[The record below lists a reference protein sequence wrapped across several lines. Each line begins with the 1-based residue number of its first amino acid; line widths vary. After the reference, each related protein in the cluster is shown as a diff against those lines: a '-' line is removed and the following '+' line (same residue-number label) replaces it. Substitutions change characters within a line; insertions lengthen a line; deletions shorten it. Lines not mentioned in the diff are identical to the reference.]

1 MKSPRYTILIASRK
15 TGTLRRLTFSRRL
28 AFGLV
33 GLACAMPVL
42 VGLSWGGA
50 SVTEVENLRS
60 ANESLRLENESYREA
75 TYELTE
81 QITSLQTALTQL
93 GEQGTLDAGT
103 RSALA
108 EINRITRVKGTGGAG
123 SEAVLQAK
131 RTNQPPETTFG
142 MLKSLLGSIENR
154 LLSVKTE
161 IEGQQALARAT
172 PSVWPISGWLSSAYG
187 YRKDP
192 YTGLPDF
199 HAAIDIAAERGK
211 PIRATADGTVESV
224 GYLGNYGNQVL
235 LNHGHTI
242 ATRYGHLS
250 GFNVRL
256 GQKVKRGEVIGY
268 VGATGRAT
276 SPHLHYEIIVDGKPM
291 NPVRLLTGR

>member
-15 TGTLRRLTFSRRL
+15 TGALRRLTFSRRL

-60 ANESLRLENESYREA
+60 ANESLRVENESYREA

-93 GEQGTLDAGT
+93 GEQGALDPAT
-103 RSALA
+103 RAAIA
-108 EINRITRVKGTGGAG
+108 EITRVKGIGGAG
-123 SEAVLQAK
+123 GTAVPAAR

-172 PSVWPISGWLSSAYG
+172 PSVWPVSGWLSSLYG

-192 YTGLPDF
+192 YTGLPDW

-235 LNHGHTI
+235 INHGHTI

-250 GFNVRL
+250 GFNVRV
-256 GQKVKRGEVIGY
+256 GQKVKRNEVIGY

-276 SPHLHYEIIVDGKPM
+276 SPHLHYEIIIDGKTM
-291 NPVRLLTGR
+291 NPLRLLTGR

>member
-15 TGTLRRLTFSRRL
+15 TGALRRLTFSRRL
-28 AFGLV
+28 AV
-33 GLACAMPVL
+33 GLAGLVCAMPVL

-50 SVTEVENLRS
+50 SVGEVENLRS

-93 GEQGTLDAGT
+93 GEQGTLDANT

-108 EINRITRVKGTGGAG
+108 EINRITRAKGTGGAG
-123 SEAVLQAK
+123 ADAVLQVK

-142 MLKSLLGSIENR
+142 MLKNLLGSIENR

-256 GQKVKRGEVIGY
+256 GQKVRRGEVIGY

-276 SPHLHYEIIVDGKPM
+276 SPHLHYEIIVDGKAM
-291 NPVRLLTGR
+291 NPLRLLTGR

>member
-15 TGTLRRLTFSRRL
+15 TGALRRLTFSRRL

-60 ANESLRLENESYREA
+60 ANDSLRLENESYREA

-93 GEQGTLDAGT
+93 GEQGALDPAT
-103 RSALA
+103 RSALT
-108 EINRITRVKGTGGAG
+108 EIARITRKGTGGAG
-123 SEAVLQAK
+123 PGESLPAR

-161 IEGQQALARAT
+161 IEGQQALARST

-250 GFNVRL
+250 GFNVRV
-256 GQKVKRGEVIGY
+256 GQKVKKNEVIGY

-291 NPVRLLTGR
+291 NPLRLLTGR

>member
-1 MKSPRYTILIASRK
+1 
-15 TGTLRRLTFSRRL
+15 
-28 AFGLV
+28 V

-93 GEQGTLDAGT
+93 GEQGTLDANT

-108 EINRITRVKGTGGAG
+108 EISRITRKGTGGAG
-123 SEAVLQAK
+123 AAEVLPVK

-172 PSVWPISGWLSSAYG
+172 PTVWPISGWLSSAYG

-235 LNHGHTI
+235 INHGHTI

-250 GFNVRL
+250 GFNVRV
-256 GQKVKRGEVIGY
+256 GQKVKRYEVIGY

-276 SPHLHYEIIVDGKPM
+276 SPHLHYEIIVDGKAM
-291 NPVRLLTGR
+291 NPVRLLTAR

>member
-1 MKSPRYTILIASRK
+1 
-15 TGTLRRLTFSRRL
+15 L
-28 AFGLV
+28 ALGVAGLV
-33 GLACAMPVL
+33 CAMPVL

-60 ANESLRLENESYREA
+60 ANESLRLENESYRDA

-93 GEQGTLDAGT
+93 GEQGTLDAST
-103 RSALA
+103 RAAIA
-108 EINRITRVKGTGGAG
+108 EITRLKGTGGSG
-123 SEAVLQAK
+123 GVLLPAAK
-131 RTNQPPETTFG
+131 RAAQPPETTFG
-142 MLKSLLGSIENR
+142 MLRSLLGSIENR
-154 LLSVKTE
+154 LLSVKSE
-161 IEGQQALARAT
+161 IEDQQALARAT
-172 PSVWPISGWLSSAYG
+172 PSVWPVSGWLSSQYG

-192 YTGLPDF
+192 YTGLPDWQ
-199 HAAIDIAAERGK
+199 AAIDIAAERGK

-235 LNHGHTI
+235 VNHGYTI

-250 GFNVRL
+250 GFNVRV
-256 GQKVKRGEVIGY
+256 GQKVRRGEVIGY

-276 SPHLHYEIIVDGKPM
+276 SPHLHYEIIVDGKAM
-291 NPVRLLTGR
+291 NPLRLLTGR

>member
-15 TGTLRRLTFSRRL
+15 TGALRRLTFSRRL

-60 ANESLRLENESYREA
+60 ANESLRVENESYREA

-93 GEQGTLDAGT
+93 GEQGALDPAT
-103 RSALA
+103 RAAIA
-108 EINRITRVKGTGGAG
+108 EITRVKGIGGAG
-123 SEAVLQAK
+123 GAAVPAAR

-172 PSVWPISGWLSSAYG
+172 PSVWPVSGWLSSLYG

-192 YTGLPDF
+192 YTGLPDW

-235 LNHGHTI
+235 INHGHTI

-250 GFNVRL
+250 GFNVRV
-256 GQKVKRGEVIGY
+256 GQKVKRNEVIGY

-276 SPHLHYEIIVDGKPM
+276 SPHLHYEIIIDGKTM
-291 NPVRLLTGR
+291 NPLRLLTGR

>member
-1 MKSPRYTILIASRK
+1 MA
-15 TGTLRRLTFSRRL
+15 
-28 AFGLV
+28 

-50 SVTEVENLRS
+50 SVTEVENLRA

-81 QITSLQTALTQL
+81 QLTSLQTALTQL
-93 GEQGTLDAGT
+93 GEQGTLDPGT
-103 RSALA
+103 RAALA
-108 EINRITRVKGTGGAG
+108 EITRVKGIGGAG
-123 SEAVLQAK
+123 GMKLPAAR
-131 RTNQPPETTFG
+131 RTTQPPETTFG

-154 LLSVKTE
+154 LLSVKSE

-172 PSVWPISGWLSSAYG
+172 PSVWPVSGWLSSLYG

-211 PIRATADGTVESV
+211 PVRATADGRVESV

-256 GQKVKRGEVIGY
+256 GQQVKRGEVIGY

-276 SPHLHYEIIVDGKPM
+276 SPHLHYEIIVDGKAM
-291 NPVRLLTGR
+291 NPLRLLTGR

>member
-1 MKSPRYTILIASRK
+1 
-15 TGTLRRLTFSRRL
+15 
-28 AFGLV
+28 
-33 GLACAMPVL
+33 MPVL

-60 ANESLRLENESYREA
+60 ANESLRLENESYRDA

-93 GEQGTLDAGT
+93 GEQGTLDANT
-103 RSALA
+103 RAALA
-108 EINRITRVKGTGGAG
+108 EITRLKGTGGAG
-123 SEAVLQAK
+123 GVIPPAAK
-131 RTNQPPETTFG
+131 RAQPPETTFG
-142 MLKSLLGSIENR
+142 MLRSLLGSIENR

-161 IEGQQALARAT
+161 IEDQQALARST
-172 PSVWPISGWLSSAYG
+172 PSVWPVSGWLSSLYG

-192 YTGLPDF
+192 YTGLPDW

-235 LNHGHTI
+235 INHGYTI

-250 GFNVRL
+250 GFNVRV
-256 GQKVKRGEVIGY
+256 GQKIKRNEVIGY

-276 SPHLHYEIIVDGKPM
+276 SPHLHYEIIVDGKAM
-291 NPVRLLTGR
+291 NPLRLLTGR

>member
-15 TGTLRRLTFSRRL
+15 TGALRRLTFSRRL

-33 GLACAMPVL
+33 GLTCALPVL

-50 SVTEVENLRS
+50 SVGEVENLRS

-75 TYELTE
+75 TYSLTE

-93 GEQGTLDAGT
+93 GEQGALDPGT

-108 EINRITRVKGTGGAG
+108 EIARITRKGTGGAG
-123 SEAVLQAK
+123 LEAALPAK

-161 IEGQQALARAT
+161 IEGQQALARST
-172 PSVWPISGWLSSAYG
+172 PSIWPVSGWLSSLYG

-192 YTGLPDF
+192 YTGLPDW

-211 PIRATADGTVESV
+211 PIRATADGTVDSV

-235 LNHGHTI
+235 LNHGHSI

-250 GFNVRL
+250 GFNVRI
-256 GQKVKRGEVIGY
+256 GQKVRKNEVIGY

-276 SPHLHYEIIVDGKPM
+276 SPHLHYEIIVDGKAM
-291 NPVRLLTGR
+291 NPLRLLTGR

>member
-15 TGTLRRLTFSRRL
+15 TGALRRLTFSRRL
-28 AFGLV
+28 AFGVLGLV
-33 GLACAMPVL
+33 CAMPVL

-50 SVTEVENLRS
+50 SVTEVENLRT
-60 ANESLRLENESYREA
+60 ANESLRLENESYRDA

-93 GEQGTLDAGT
+93 GEQGTLDAST
-103 RSALA
+103 RAAIA
-108 EINRITRVKGTGGAG
+108 EITRLKGTGGAG
-123 SEAVLQAK
+123 GVLLPAAK
-131 RTNQPPETTFG
+131 RTAQPPETTFG
-142 MLKSLLGSIENR
+142 MLRSLLGSIENR
-154 LLSVKTE
+154 LLSVKSE
-161 IEGQQALARAT
+161 IEDQQALARAT
-172 PSVWPISGWLSSAYG
+172 PSVWPVSGWLSSQYG

-192 YTGLPDF
+192 YTGLPDW

-235 LNHGHTI
+235 VNHGYTI

-250 GFNVRL
+250 GFNVRV
-256 GQKVKRGEVIGY
+256 GQKVRRGEVIGY

-276 SPHLHYEIIVDGKPM
+276 SPHLHYEIIVDGKAM
-291 NPVRLLTGR
+291 NPLRLLTGR